1 MRTLIAGVLGG
12 FAMFIWAS
20 IAHIATPLASV
31 GLGQMPN
38 EAATLA
44 VLQVNLGTRPGL
56 YFFPALQG
64 KAGDAQAMR
73 AQEDKI
79 KTGPSG
85 LLAYQ
90 PPGTGGLTP
99 RQLITEFLLEIV
111 ECLLMAIVLGAVVT
125 GFVRRLALA
134 ALIGVIAGIA
144 TNFSYW
150 NWYGFSLDYTLANA
164 FTELMKF
171 VVAGLVIAWVLGFRN
186 RATGRRA

>member
-20 IAHIATPLASV
+20 IAHVATPLASM
-31 GLGQMPN
+31 GLREMPN

-44 VLQVNLGTRPGL
+44 VLQVNLGTKPGL

-64 KAGDAQAMR
+64 KVGDAQAMR
-73 AQEDKI
+73 AQEDKL

-85 LLAYQ
+85 LLAYE
-90 PPGTGGLTP
+90 PPGTASLTP

-111 ECLLMAIVLGAVVT
+111 ECLLMAVALGAVAG
-125 GFVRRLALA
+125 GFARRLAVA
-134 ALIGVIAGIA
+134 VLIGVIAGIA

-150 NWYGFSLDYTLANA
+150 NWYAFGLDYTLANA
-164 FTELMKF
+164 FIEMMKF
-171 VVAGLVIAWVLGFRN
+171 VFAGAVVAAIFAWPRL
-186 RATGRRA
+186 RAR